1 MKNISIVILII
12 NILLYFDIVR
22 ENLII
27 INCDYRHKKLID
39 YSISLKTPNFLNMK
53 KLIFTVFI
61 FAVITGCTKSETQYI
76 DQDNKRQSVNNRDS
90 DTINTLQQRS
100 DTLQNQ
106 DNLKNVPTDN
116 E

>member
-1 MKNISIVILII
+1 
-12 NILLYFDIVR
+12 
-22 ENLII
+22 
-27 INCDYRHKKLID
+27 
-39 YSISLKTPNFLNMK
+39 MK
-53 KLIFTVFI
+53 KLIFTAFI

>member
-1 MKNISIVILII
+1 
-12 NILLYFDIVR
+12 
-22 ENLII
+22 
-27 INCDYRHKKLID
+27 
-39 YSISLKTPNFLNMK
+39 MK

-61 FAVITGCTKSETQYI
+61 FTVITGCTKSETQYI